1 MSIGN
6 FKVKHYIKKHD
17 VGDITKKYFK
27 VKKGI
32 IVPTKNLFALI
43 RERDN
48 FSELTIVM
56 NSVENKYTKTCMA
69 PAWNILWTRED
80 NAQAGFNP
88 TGHSQRAQDTLWSGR
103 KSMPYLSHNF
113 VIGVEPKN
121 TFGQE

>member
-56 NSVENKYTKTCMA
+56 NSVENKYTKHVVWHPHEASCGQGKTM
-69 PAWNILWTRED
+69 PKQGLIP
-80 NAQAGFNP
+80 QA
-88 TGHSQRAQDTLWSGR
+88 TVKGHRTPCGLAEKACHIYHTISL
-103 KSMPYLSHNF
+103 
-113 VIGVEPKN
+113 
-121 TFGQE
+121 